1 MTEPAI
7 TPELVAKHNLT
18 PEEYAHAKE
27 ILGGREPSYTE
38 LGIFS
43 VMWSEH
49 CSYKNTRPLLKTFP
63 TKSPKILVGAG
74 EENAGIIDIGDG
86 LAIAFKI
93 ESHNHPSA
101 VEPFQG
107 AATGVGGIV
116 RDIFTMGARPV
127 CAVNSLRFGP
137 ITKEIIP
144 KNGKNKSI
152 ESVQI
157 TQAGK
162 IHFGVEVI
170 ILSEQQ
176 IAADV
181 IAAVPTHIAKK
192 YHVVPVSKKKNSLTI
207 ALADPSDFA
216 TIDNLT
222 HLLQSELEIKT
233 SSPEEIEA
241 AIKKYYS
248 GNSETNGV
256 QNQIANNRRLFAE
269 VVSGIAH
276 YGNCFGI
283 PTIAG
288 EVYFDKSYE
297 GNPLV
302 NAFCLGVLRHEQ
314 IARGA
319 AKGIGNP
326 VFYVGPATGRDGLA
340 GAAFASKDL
349 TEESAEQQ
357 RGAVQVGD
365 PFMEKLVCE
374 ACLELLAT
382 GCVAGI
388 QDMGAAGLTCSTC
401 ETAAR
406 AGTGIEIELDKVPQ
420 RAPNMTSYE
429 IMLSESQERMLIIVH
444 KGREAEVKRIFDKWD
459 LPWAEVG
466 FVTDTGRMVVRHGG
480 KIVADIPAKKIAD
493 ESPVYQRES
502 SEPEYLKAV
511 RAFRLDGIPDT
522 KTPADD
528 LKKLLAWPSIASKN
542 WVYRQYDHQVRDG
555 SVVLP
560 GSDAAVI
567 RIKSDSLPV
576 MGGTG
581 DSPVAS
587 GNLPEASGRLVAG
600 QNRPVACSTQIPEKL
615 IAMTVDCNGVYVYL
629 DPYEG
634 AKAVVTEACRNL
646 ACSGAVPLGATDN
659 LNMANPHKPEL
670 FWQMRESVRGLAEA
684 CKFFNAPVT
693 GGNCSLYNQ
702 NPSGPIDPTPTVA
715 VVGIVEKLEHV
726 TTQWFKDEG
735 DAIILLGEIVD
746 ANDPILGLGGSAYLQ
761 VIHGKK
767 TGSPPRCDLETA
779 KTLHT
784 TLLGL
789 IQSGLVKSA
798 HDCSDGGLA
807 VALAESCISQLIA
820 RETPRLIGATIDLSK
835 VGQASSLSEKETHRQ
850 DACATMRLDAF
861 LFGETQ
867 SRVVISCKPL
877 DTVKVVERAKLMGV
891 PAIQIGKVG
900 GDKLTVKTTSG
911 EFSAPLIELHDA
923 WWNSIARAMA

>member
-18 PEEYAHAKE
+18 PEEYAHAVE
-27 ILGGREPSYTE
+27 ILGRVPSYTE

-49 CSYKNTRPLLKTFP
+49 CSYKNTKPLLKTFP

-86 LAIAFKI
+86 IAIAFKI

-107 AATGVGGIV
+107 ATTGVGGIV

-137 ITKEIIP
+137 ITGNGDAKE
-144 KNGKNKSI
+144 SA
-152 ESVQI
+152 E
-157 TQAGK
+157 
-162 IHFGVEVI
+162 
-170 ILSEQQ
+170 IL
-176 IAADV
+176 
-181 IAAVPTHIAKK
+181 
-192 YHVVPVSKKKNSLTI
+192 
-207 ALADPSDFA
+207 
-216 TIDNLT
+216 
-222 HLLQSELEIKT
+222 
-233 SSPEEIEA
+233 
-241 AIKKYYS
+241 
-248 GNSETNGV
+248 
-256 QNQIANNRRLFAE
+256 NNRRLFSG
-269 VVSGIAH
+269 VVNGIAH

-283 PTIAG
+283 PTVAG
-288 EVYFDKSYE
+288 EVYFDKTYQ

-314 IARGA
+314 ITRGA
-319 AKGIGNP
+319 AKGVGNP

-340 GAAFASKDL
+340 GAAFASQDL

-382 GCVAGI
+382 GAVAGM

-401 ETAAR
+401 EMAAR

-420 RAPNMTSYE
+420 RAPNMSSYE
-429 IMLSESQERMLIIVH
+429 IMLSESQERMLIVVH
-444 KGREAEVKRIFDKWD
+444 KGREEEVKRIFDKWD
-459 LPWAEVG
+459 LPWSEIG
-466 FVTDTGRMVVRHGG
+466 IITDTGHMVVRHGG
-480 KIVADIPAKKIAD
+480 KLVVDIPARTIAD
-493 ESPVYQRES
+493 ESPVYQREAV
-502 SEPEYLKAV
+502 EPAYLKDV
-511 RAFRLDGIPDT
+511 RAFRLDGIVDT
-522 KTPADD
+522 TTPVED

-576 MGGTG
+576 MTA
-581 DSPVAS
+581 DLSAK
-587 GNLPEASGRLVAG
+587 VAG
-600 QNRPVACSTQIPEKL
+600 TPVPEKL
-615 IAMTVDCNGVYVYL
+615 IAMTVDCNGGYVYL

-634 AKAVVTEACRNL
+634 AKTAVAEACRNL
-646 ACSGAVPLGATDN
+646 ACSGAIPLGATDN
-659 LNMANPHKPEL
+659 LNMPSPLKPEL
-670 FWQMRESVRGLAEA
+670 FWQIKESVRGLAEGCTA
-684 CKFFNAPVT
+684 FNAPVT

-702 NPSGPIDPTPTVA
+702 SPAGPIDPTPTIS
-715 VVGIVEKLEHV
+715 VVGLIEKAEYV

-735 DAIILLGEIVD
+735 DAIILLGEAVD
-746 ANDPILGLGGSAYLQ
+746 QADPIFGLGGSAYLQ
-761 VIHGKK
+761 VLHGQKN
-767 TGSPPRCDLETA
+767 GSPPRCNLEVA

-784 TLLGL
+784 TLIGL
-789 IQSGLVKSA
+789 IQSGLIKSA
-798 HDCSDGGLA
+798 HDCSEGGLA

-820 RETPRLIGATIDLSK
+820 RETPRLIGATIDLSG
-835 VGQASSLSEKETHRQ
+835 VAASRQSAADPSGEKNAALSR
-850 DACATMRLDAF
+850 DAATMRLDAL

-867 SRVVISCKPL
+867 SRIVISCKPL
-877 DTVKVVERAKLMGV
+877 AAVKVVERAKLMGV

-911 EFSAPLIELHDA
+911 EFSAPLTDLHDA

>member
-18 PEEYAHAKE
+18 PEEYQRAVE
-27 ILGGREPSYTE
+27 ILGRAPNYTE

-49 CSYKNTRPLLKTFP
+49 CSYKNTKPLLKTFP

-86 LAIAFKI
+86 VAIAFKI

-127 CAVNSLRFGP
+127 CAVNSLRFGELTNP
-137 ITKEIIP
+137 
-144 KNGKNKSI
+144 
-152 ESVQI
+152 
-157 TQAGK
+157 
-162 IHFGVEVI
+162 
-170 ILSEQQ
+170 
-176 IAADV
+176 DV
-181 IAAVPTHIAKK
+181 
-192 YHVVPVSKKKNSLTI
+192 
-207 ALADPSDFA
+207 
-216 TIDNLT
+216 
-222 HLLQSELEIKT
+222 
-233 SSPEEIEA
+233 
-241 AIKKYYS
+241 
-248 GNSETNGV
+248 
-256 QNQIANNRRLFAE
+256 RRLFSG

-314 IARGA
+314 ITRGA

-340 GAAFASKDL
+340 GAAFASQDL
-349 TEESAEQQ
+349 TEESAEHQ

-382 GCVAGI
+382 GAVAGM

-406 AGTGIEIELDKVPQ
+406 AGTGIEFELAKVPQ
-420 RAPNMTSYE
+420 RGPNMTPYE
-429 IMLSESQERMLIIVH
+429 IMLSESQERMLIVVH
-444 KGREAEVKRIFDKWD
+444 KGREEEVKRIFDKWD
-459 LPWAEVG
+459 LPWAEIGV
-466 FVTDTGRMVVRHGG
+466 VTDTGRMVAKNHGQ
-480 KIVADIPAKKIAD
+480 VVVDIPAKKIAD

-502 SEPEYLKAV
+502 RVPEYLTAV
-511 RAFRLDGIPDT
+511 RAFRLDGIADT
-522 KTPADD
+522 CDAVGD

-567 RIKSDSLPV
+567 RIKADSLPV
-576 MGGTG
+576 MSAELAAKTNGQVVP
-581 DSPVAS
+581 DKFVAM
-587 GNLPEASGRLVAG
+587 A
-600 QNRPVACSTQIPEKL
+600 
-615 IAMTVDCNGVYVYL
+615 VDCNATYVYL

-634 AKAVVTEACRNL
+634 GKITVAEAARNL
-646 ACSGAVPLGATDN
+646 ACSGAVPLGSTDN
-659 LNMANPHKPEL
+659 LNFGNPHNPEI
-670 FWQMRESVRGLAEA
+670 FWQLQESVRGLAEGCRA
-684 CKFFNAPVT
+684 FNAPVT
-693 GGNCSLYNQ
+693 GGNVSLYNQ
-702 NPSGPIDPTPTVA
+702 NPNGPIDPTPTVA
-715 VVGIVEKLEHV
+715 MVGVIEKPEHI
-726 TTQWFKDEG
+726 TTQWFKDAGDVIVLLG
-735 DAIILLGEIVD
+735 DAVD
-746 ANDPILGLGGSAYLQ
+746 AADPLLGLGGSAHLQ
-761 VIHGKK
+761 VAHGKK
-767 TGSPPRCDLETA
+767 TGLPPRIDLERE

-807 VALAESCISQLIA
+807 VALAESCISQQIA
-820 RETPRLIGATIDLSK
+820 RETPRLIGATIDLSA
-835 VGQASSLSEKETHRQ
+835 VKEV
-850 DACATMRLDAF
+850 RLDAL

-867 SRVVISCKPL
+867 SRVVISCAAL
-877 DTVKVVERAKLMGV
+877 DAVKLVERAKLMGV
-891 PAIQIGKVG
+891 PAAKIGTVG
-900 GDKLTVKTTSG
+900 GAELNITAGGKKSTWSL
-911 EFSAPLIELHDA
+911 PELHDL
-923 WWNSIARAMA
+923 WWNSVAHAMR

>member
-18 PEEYAHAKE
+18 PEEYAHAVE
-27 ILGGREPSYTE
+27 ILGRTPSYTE

-49 CSYKNTRPLLKTFP
+49 CSYKNTKPLLKTFP
-63 TKSPKILVGAG
+63 TQSPKILVGAG

-86 LAIAFKI
+86 IAIAFKI

-107 AATGVGGIV
+107 ATTGVGGIV

-137 ITKEIIP
+137 ICSGGLRPPTDGEERR
-144 KNGKNKSI
+144 SQ
-152 ESVQI
+152 S
-157 TQAGK
+157 
-162 IHFGVEVI
+162 
-170 ILSEQQ
+170 
-176 IAADV
+176 AATE
-181 IAAVPTHIAKK
+181 A
-192 YHVVPVSKKKNSLTI
+192 
-207 ALADPSDFA
+207 
-216 TIDNLT
+216 
-222 HLLQSELEIKT
+222 
-233 SSPEEIEA
+233 EEEA
-241 AIKKYYS
+241 QLK
-248 GNSETNGV
+248 
-256 QNQIANNRRLFAE
+256 NNRRLFAG

-283 PTIAG
+283 PTVAG
-288 EVYFDKSYE
+288 EVYFDKTYQ

-302 NAFCLGVLRHEQ
+302 NAFCLGVLRHDQ
-314 IARGA
+314 ITRGA
-319 AKGIGNP
+319 AKGVGNP

-340 GAAFASKDL
+340 GAAFASQDL

-382 GCVAGI
+382 GCVAGM

-401 ETAAR
+401 EMAAR

-420 RAPNMTSYE
+420 RAPNMSSYE
-429 IMLSESQERMLIIVH
+429 IMLSESQERMLIVVH
-444 KGREAEVKRIFDKWD
+444 KGREEEVKRIFDKWD
-459 LPWAEVG
+459 LPWSEIG
-466 FVTDTGRMVVRHGG
+466 IITDTGHMKVRHGG
-480 KIVADIPAKKIAD
+480 KLVVDIPARKIAD
-493 ESPVYQRES
+493 ESPVYQRDAV
-502 SEPEYLKAV
+502 EPAYLKDV
-511 RAFRLDGIPDT
+511 QAFRLNGIADT
-522 KTPADD
+522 TTPAAD

-567 RIKSDSLPV
+567 RIKTDSLPV
-576 MGGTG
+576 MSVELAAKVG
-581 DSPVAS
+581 DPTVS
-587 GNLPEASGRLVAG
+587 
-600 QNRPVACSTQIPEKL
+600 EKL
-615 IAMTVDCNGVYVYL
+615 IAMTVDCNGGYVYL

-634 AKAVVTEACRNL
+634 AKIAVAEACRNL
-646 ACSGAVPLGATDN
+646 ACSGALPLGATDN
-659 LNMANPHKPEL
+659 LNMPSPLKPEL
-670 FWQMRESVRGLAEA
+670 FWQIKESVRGLAEG
-684 CKFFNAPVT
+684 CKAFNAPVT

-702 NPSGPIDPTPTVA
+702 SPAGPIDPTPTIS
-715 VVGIVEKLEHV
+715 VVGLIEKREHV

-735 DAIILLGEIVD
+735 DAILLLGD
-746 ANDPILGLGGSAYLQ
+746 AVESTPLQGLGGSAYLQ
-761 VIHGKK
+761 VVHGQKN
-767 TGSPPRCDLETA
+767 GSPPRCDLEVA

-784 TLLGL
+784 TLIGL
-789 IQSGLVKSA
+789 IHSGLVKSA
-798 HDCSDGGLA
+798 HDCSEGGLA

-820 RETPRLIGATIDLSK
+820 RETPRLIGATVDLSS
-835 VGQASSLSEKETHRQ
+835 VAAVCDRRENSLDTNGGHRPPLQ
-850 DACATMRLDAF
+850 VRLDAL

-867 SRVVISCKPL
+867 SRIVISCKSL
-877 DTVKVVERAKLMGV
+877 DAVKVVERAKLMGV
-891 PAIQIGKVG
+891 PAVQIGHVG
-900 GDKLTVKTTSG
+900 GTTLTVKTATG
-911 EFSAPLIELHDA
+911 EFSAPLTELHDA

>member
-18 PEEYAHAKE
+18 PEEYKHALE
-27 ILGGREPSYTE
+27 ILGRVPTYTE

-49 CSYKNTRPLLKTFP
+49 CSYKNTKPLLKTFP

-86 LAIAFKI
+86 IAIAFEI

-107 AATGVGGIV
+107 ATTGVGGIV

-127 CAVNSLRFGP
+127 CAVNSLRFG
-137 ITKEIIP
+137 
-144 KNGKNKSI
+144 
-152 ESVQI
+152 QI
-157 TQAGK
+157 TADGGNGSGT
-162 IHFGVEVI
+162 GVSPVQLGAQNSSDVQSKENTQ
-170 ILSEQQ
+170 LDRRDACPTT
-176 IAADV
+176 AAE
-181 IAAVPTHIAKK
+181 
-192 YHVVPVSKKKNSLTI
+192 
-207 ALADPSDFA
+207 LAS
-216 TIDNLT
+216 
-222 HLLQSELEIKT
+222 
-233 SSPEEIEA
+233 
-241 AIKKYYS
+241 
-248 GNSETNGV
+248 
-256 QNQIANNRRLFAE
+256 NRRLFAG

-288 EVYFDKSYE
+288 EVYFDKTYA

-314 IARGA
+314 ITRGA
-319 AKGIGNP
+319 AKGVGNP

-340 GAAFASKDL
+340 GAAFASQDL

-382 GCVAGI
+382 GAVAGM

-401 ETAAR
+401 EMAAR

-420 RAPNMTSYE
+420 RAPNMSSYE
-429 IMLSESQERMLIIVH
+429 IMLSESQERMLIVVH
-444 KGREAEVKRIFDKWD
+444 KGREEEVKRIFDKWD
-459 LPWAEVG
+459 LPWAEIG
-466 FVTDTGRMVVRHGG
+466 IITDTGHMKVRHGG
-480 KIVADIPAKKIAD
+480 KLVVDIPAKKIAD
-493 ESPVYQRES
+493 ESPVYQREAV
-502 SEPEYLKAV
+502 EPAYIKEV
-511 RAFRLDGIPDT
+511 QAFRLDGIADT
-522 KTPADD
+522 TAPADV
-528 LKKLLAWPSIASKN
+528 LKKLLAFPSIASKN

-567 RIKSDSLPV
+567 RIKTDSLPV
-576 MGGTG
+576 MSAELAAKVG
-581 DSPVAS
+581 DAKVS
-587 GNLPEASGRLVAG
+587 
-600 QNRPVACSTQIPEKL
+600 EKL
-615 IAMTVDCNGVYVYL
+615 IAMTVDCNGGYVYL

-634 AKAVVTEACRNL
+634 AKAAVAEACRNL
-646 ACSGAVPLGATDN
+646 ACSGATPLGATDN
-659 LNMANPHKPEL
+659 LNMPSPAKPEL
-670 FWQMRESVRGLAEA
+670 FWQIKESVRGLADG
-684 CKFFNAPVT
+684 CKAFNAPVT

-702 NPSGPIDPTPTVA
+702 SPAGPIDPTPTIS
-715 VVGIVEKLEHV
+715 VVGLIEKPEHV

-735 DAIILLGEIVD
+735 DAIILLGEAVE
-746 ANDPILGLGGSAYLQ
+746 ATPLQGLGGSAYLQ
-761 VIHGKK
+761 VVHGKK
-767 TGSPPRCDLETA
+767 AGSPPRCDLETA

-784 TLLGL
+784 TLIGL

-798 HDCSDGGLA
+798 HDCSEGGLA
-807 VALAESCISQLIA
+807 VALAESCISQLVA
-820 RETPRLIGATIDLSK
+820 RDTPRLIGATVDLSAIK
-835 VGQASSLSEKETHRQ
+835 DV
-850 DACATMRLDAF
+850 RLDAL

-867 SRVVISCKPL
+867 SRVVISCKAL
-877 DTVKVVERAKLMGV
+877 DAVKVVERAKLMGV
-891 PAIQIGKVG
+891 PAAQIGKVS
-900 GDKLTVKTTSG
+900 GDKLTVKTVAG
-911 EFSAPLIELHDA
+911 EFSAPLTELHDA

>member
-1 MTEPAI
+1 MIEPAI

-18 PEEYAHAKE
+18 PEEYAHAVE
-27 ILGGREPSYTE
+27 ILGRTPSYTE

-86 LAIAFKI
+86 IAIAFKI

-107 AATGVGGIV
+107 ATTGVGGIV

-137 ITKEIIP
+137 ITEAKAAGEKRNPQIGDP
-144 KNGKNKSI
+144 GNGASLPGAENGA
-152 ESVQI
+152 V
-157 TQAGK
+157 A
-162 IHFGVEVI
+162 
-170 ILSEQQ
+170 
-176 IAADV
+176 AAD
-181 IAAVPTHIAKK
+181 
-192 YHVVPVSKKKNSLTI
+192 
-207 ALADPSDFA
+207 
-216 TIDNLT
+216 
-222 HLLQSELEIKT
+222 LEINNRQ
-233 SSPEEIEA
+233 A
-241 AIKKYYS
+241 A
-248 GNSETNGV
+248 
-256 QNQIANNRRLFAE
+256 IANNKRLFAG

-283 PTIAG
+283 PTVAG
-288 EVYFDKSYE
+288 EVYFDKTYQ

-302 NAFCLGVLRHEQ
+302 NAFCLGVLRHDQ
-314 IARGA
+314 ITRGA
-319 AKGIGNP
+319 ARGVGNP

-340 GAAFASKDL
+340 GAAFASQDL

-382 GCVAGI
+382 GAVAGM

-420 RAPNMTSYE
+420 RAPNMSSYE
-429 IMLSESQERMLIIVH
+429 IMLSESQERMLIVVH
-444 KGREAEVKRIFDKWD
+444 KGREEEVKKIFDKWD
-459 LPWAEVG
+459 LPWSEIGV
-466 FVTDTGRMVVRHGG
+466 VTDTGHMVVRQGG
-480 KIVADIPAKKIAD
+480 KLVVDIPAKKIAD
-493 ESPVYQRES
+493 DSPIYQREAL
-502 SEPEYLKAV
+502 EPAYLQAV
-511 RAFRLDGIPDT
+511 RAFRLDGI
-522 KTPADD
+522 ADSQSAMAD
-528 LKKLLAWPSIASKN
+528 LKQLLAWPSIASKN

-567 RIKSDSLPV
+567 RIKTDSLPV
-576 MGGTG
+576 MSAELAAKVG
-581 DSPVAS
+581 DVKVS
-587 GNLPEASGRLVAG
+587 
-600 QNRPVACSTQIPEKL
+600 EKL
-615 IAMTVDCNGVYVYL
+615 IAMTVDCNGGYVYL

-634 AKAVVTEACRNL
+634 AKAAVAEACRNL
-646 ACSGAVPLGATDN
+646 ACSGALPLGATDN
-659 LNMANPHKPEL
+659 LNMPSPLKPEL
-670 FWQMRESVRGLAEA
+670 FWQIQESVRGLADGCRA
-684 CKFFNAPVT
+684 FNAPVT

-702 NPSGPIDPTPTVA
+702 SPAGPIDPTPTIA
-715 VVGIVEKLEHV
+715 VVGVIEKPEDV
-726 TTQWFKDEG
+726 TTQWFKHEG
-735 DAIILLGEIVD
+735 DAIILLGEPVD
-746 ANDPILGLGGSAYLQ
+746 LADPLLGLGGSAYLQ
-761 VIHGKK
+761 VIQGQKN
-767 TGSPPRCDLETA
+767 GSPPRCDLETA

-798 HDCSDGGLA
+798 HDCSEGGLA

-820 RETPRLIGATIDLSK
+820 RETPRLIGATIDLSA
-835 VGQASSLSEKETHRQ
+835 VAAPRESADGQAGESAAPSPV
-850 DACATMRLDAF
+850 DATTRLDAL

-867 SRVVISCKPL
+867 SRVVISCKAI
-877 DTVKVVERAKLMGV
+877 DAVKVVERAKLMGV
-891 PAIQIGKVG
+891 PARHLGQVG
-900 GDKLTVKTTSG
+900 GDKLTVKTAAG
-911 EFSAPLIELHDA
+911 EFSVPVAELHDA
-923 WWNSIARAMA
+923 WWNAIARAMA

>member
-1 MTEPAI
+1 MSRRSFIKLNFSMTEPAI

-18 PEEYAHAKE
+18 PEEYAHAVE
-27 ILGGREPSYTE
+27 ILGRTPSYTE

-49 CSYKNTRPLLKTFP
+49 CSYKNTKPLLKTFP

-86 LAIAFKI
+86 IAIAFKI

-107 AATGVGGIV
+107 ATTGVGGIV

-137 ITKEIIP
+137 ITA
-144 KNGKNKSI
+144 NG
-152 ESVQI
+152 ESDI
-157 TQAGK
+157 
-162 IHFGVEVI
+162 
-170 ILSEQQ
+170 SN
-176 IAADV
+176 
-181 IAAVPTHIAKK
+181 
-192 YHVVPVSKKKNSLTI
+192 SK
-207 ALADPSDFA
+207 A
-216 TIDNLT
+216 
-222 HLLQSELEIKT
+222 E
-233 SSPEEIEA
+233 
-241 AIKKYYS
+241 
-248 GNSETNGV
+248 
-256 QNQIANNRRLFAE
+256 IANNRRLFAG

-283 PTIAG
+283 PTVAG
-288 EVYFDKSYE
+288 EVYFDKTYQ

-314 IARGA
+314 ITRGA
-319 AKGIGNP
+319 AKGVGNP

-340 GAAFASKDL
+340 GAAFASQDL

-382 GCVAGI
+382 GCVAGM

-401 ETAAR
+401 EMAAR

-420 RAPNMTSYE
+420 RAPNMSSYE
-429 IMLSESQERMLIIVH
+429 IMLSESQERMLIVVH
-444 KGREAEVKRIFDKWD
+444 KGREEEVKRIFDKWD
-459 LPWAEVG
+459 LPWSEIG
-466 FVTDTGRMVVRHGG
+466 IITDTGHMKVRHGG
-480 KIVADIPAKKIAD
+480 KLVVDIPARKIAD
-493 ESPVYQRES
+493 ESPVYQREAV
-502 SEPEYLKAV
+502 EPAYLKEV
-511 RAFRLDGIPDT
+511 RAFRLDGI
-522 KTPADD
+522 ADCQLPIED

-555 SVVLP
+555 SVMLP

-567 RIKSDSLPV
+567 LIKADSIPIQGSAGVPPAEPGVAPGSRSTNLN
-576 MGGTG
+576 GG
-581 DSPVAS
+581 
-587 GNLPEASGRLVAG
+587 LEASGATPDAARETRAL
-600 QNRPVACSTQIPEKL
+600 PFPEKL
-615 IAMTVDCNGVYVYL
+615 IAMTVDCNGGYVYL

-634 AKAVVTEACRNL
+634 AKIAVAEACRNL
-646 ACSGAVPLGATDN
+646 ACSGALPLGATDN
-659 LNMANPHKPEL
+659 LNMPSPLKPEL
-670 FWQMRESVRGLAEA
+670 FWQIKESVRGLAEG
-684 CKFFNAPVT
+684 CKAFNAPVT

-702 NPSGPIDPTPTVA
+702 SPAGPIDPTPTIS
-715 VVGIVEKLEHV
+715 VVGLIEKLEHV

-735 DAIILLGEIVD
+735 DAIILLGEAVD
-746 ANDPILGLGGSAYLQ
+746 QADPIFGLGGSAYLQ

-767 TGSPPRCDLETA
+767 NGSPPRCDLETA

-784 TLLGL
+784 TLIGL

-798 HDCSDGGLA
+798 HDCSEGGLA

-820 RETPRLIGATIDLSK
+820 RETPRLIGATVDL
-835 VGQASSLSEKETHRQ
+835 VAQASCLSVAKENANSEIHRQ
-850 DACATMRLDAF
+850 DACATARLDAL

-877 DTVKVVERAKLMGV
+877 DAVKVVERAKLMGV
-891 PAIQIGKVG
+891 PAVQIGKVG
-900 GDKLTVKTTSG
+900 GDKLTIKAASG
-911 EFSAPLIELHDA
+911 EYNWPLAELHDV

>member
-18 PEEYAHAKE
+18 PEEYAHAVE
-27 ILGGREPSYTE
+27 ILGRTPSYTE

-43 VMWSEH
+43 VMLSEH
-49 CSYKNTRPLLKTFP
+49 CSYKNTKPLLKTFP

-86 LAIAFKI
+86 IAIAFKI

-127 CAVNSLRFGP
+127 CSVNSLRFGP
-137 ITKEIIP
+137 ICSGGLRPPEKEERR
-144 KNGKNKSI
+144 S
-152 ESVQI
+152 Q
-157 TQAGK
+157 
-162 IHFGVEVI
+162 
-170 ILSEQQ
+170 
-176 IAADV
+176 
-181 IAAVPTHIAKK
+181 
-192 YHVVPVSKKKNSLTI
+192 
-207 ALADPSDFA
+207 SDA
-216 TIDNLT
+216 TED
-222 HLLQSELEIKT
+222 
-233 SSPEEIEA
+233 EA
-241 AIKKYYS
+241 ALK
-248 GNSETNGV
+248 
-256 QNQIANNRRLFAE
+256 NNRRLFAG
-269 VVSGIAH
+269 VVNGIAH

-340 GAAFASKDL
+340 GAAFASQDL

-382 GCVAGI
+382 GAVAGI

-420 RAPNMTSYE
+420 RAPNMSSYE

-444 KGREAEVKRIFDKWD
+444 KGREEEVKRIFDKWD
-459 LPWAEVG
+459 LPWSEVG
-466 FVTDTGRMVVRHGG
+466 VVTDTGRMVVKQHGRV
-480 KIVADIPAKKIAD
+480 VADIPAKKIAD

-502 SEPEYLKAV
+502 KEPEYLKAV
-511 RAFRLDGIPDT
+511 RAFRLDEIPSSTDAG
-522 KTPADD
+522 AD
-528 LKKLLAWPSIASKN
+528 LLKLLAWPSIASKN
-542 WVYRQYDHQVRDG
+542 WVYRQYDHMVRDG
-555 SVVLP
+555 SAVCP

-567 RIKSDSLPV
+567 RIKADSLPE
-576 MGGTG
+576 
-581 DSPVAS
+581 
-587 GNLPEASGRLVAG
+587 L
-600 QNRPVACSTQIPEKL
+600 STAQVVPEKYV
-615 IAMTVDCNGVYVYL
+615 AVTVDGNGAYVYL

-634 AKAVVTEACRNL
+634 GKIVVAEAARNL
-646 ACSGAVPLGATDN
+646 ACTGAVPLGATDN
-659 LNMANPHKPEL
+659 LNYGNPHKPEL
-670 FWQMRESVRGLAEA
+670 FWQLKESVRGLADA
-684 CKFFNAPVT
+684 CKAFNAPIT

-702 NPSGPIDPTPTVA
+702 SPNGPIDPTPTVA
-715 VVGIVEKLEHV
+715 MVGLIEKPEHI

-735 DAIILLGEIVD
+735 DAIILLGDIVD
-746 ANDPILGLGGSAYLQ
+746 RNDPLLGLGGSAYLHAVQ
-761 VIHGKK
+761 GKK
-767 TGSPPRCDLETA
+767 TGKPPRCDLETA
-779 KTLHT
+779 RTLHT
-784 TLLGL
+784 TLVGL

-798 HDCSDGGLA
+798 HDCSEGGLA
-807 VALAESCISQLIA
+807 VCVAESCISQLVA
-820 RETPRLIGATIDLSK
+820 RETPRLIGATIDLTA
-835 VGQASSLSEKETHRQ
+835 VAAVCDRRENGADTAPLQI
-850 DACATMRLDAF
+850 RLDAL

-867 SRVVISCKPL
+867 SRVVVTCKPM
-877 DTVKVVERAKLMGV
+877 DAVMVVERAKLMGV
-891 PAIQIGKVG
+891 PAMQIGRVG
-900 GDKLTVKTTSG
+900 GDKLAVKTADG
-911 EFSAPLIELHDA
+911 EISLPVAGLHDA
-923 WWNSIARAMA
+923 WWNAIARAMA